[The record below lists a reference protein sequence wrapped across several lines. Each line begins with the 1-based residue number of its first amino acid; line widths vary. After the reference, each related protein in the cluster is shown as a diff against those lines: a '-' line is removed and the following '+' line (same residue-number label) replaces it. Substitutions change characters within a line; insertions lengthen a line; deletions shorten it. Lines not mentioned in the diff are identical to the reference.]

1 MYSPNNGDSFD
12 AVLRRT
18 TDHSIVLTYTAF
30 HFILFVY
37 AIYLEYTDISQ
48 TIYEDYEEDMV
59 G

>member
-12 AVLRRT
+12 TVLRKT
-18 TDHSIVLTYTAF
+18 TDHVIVLTYTAF

-37 AIYLEYTDISQ
+37 AIYLEYKDSSQ
-48 TIYEDYEEDMV
+48 TNYEDYEDMV